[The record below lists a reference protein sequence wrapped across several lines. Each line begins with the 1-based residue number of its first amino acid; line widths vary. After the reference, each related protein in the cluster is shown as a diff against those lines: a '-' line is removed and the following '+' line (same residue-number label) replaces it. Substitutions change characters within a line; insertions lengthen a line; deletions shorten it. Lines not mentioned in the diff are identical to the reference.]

1 MKEWATSVIGMA
13 FGLSMIVFFGMGKI
27 PLEVFAPIATACILW
42 FFREREM
49 ARLLK
54 SIQSGLR
61 IKVLK
66 RLEDKLK
73 I

>member
-1 MKEWATSVIGMA
+1 MKEWGAIIIGVA
-13 FGLSMIVFFGMGKI
+13 FAAALITGFFLGKV

-54 SIQSGLR
+54 SIQNI
-61 IKVLK
+61 IKVRVLK
-66 RLEDKLK
+66 SLEEKLK
-73 I
+73 K